1 MAAGPDPVPD
11 PVGAAEFAGL
21 IGPLGPF
28 EPTPHLAVAV
38 SGGRDSLALGL
49 LAQQWT
55 AARGGRVTGLIVDHG
70 LRSASAGEAVRTQG
84 LLGRSGIAAAILSAP
99 GRPRKN
105 LQAWARAARYALMPD
120 WCRDAGVLHLLVAHH
135 RDDQAETVLA
145 NLTRNTSLRGMAG
158 MAAVREL
165 PACRILRPLL
175 GVPRDRLTATLESR
189 NVIWIE
195 DPSNRDR
202 RFRRVRLRQRLAGRG
217 EGSVLAARAV
227 AAGRAR
233 QRFDRRVAD
242 LLAASVSLDGPRA
255 GLDRAVLRRA
265 EPEIAAAALGSLI
278 GWIGRESAPPRQER
292 LARMADWLCGASRK
306 GRKTIGGCA
315 IRLDGD
321 RASVAPEPARR
332 DDDARCSEGADRPV
346 LAPAAFAPAPDAADA
361 PFPAVAP
368 AGLVTTFPYLDWTD
382 AAGRARHK
390 PLSSKGAAS

>member
-28 EPTPHLAVAV
+28 EPTPHLAVSV
-38 SGGRDSLALGL
+38 SGGRESLALGL

-165 PACRILRPLL
+165 PACRILRP
-175 GVPRDRLTATLESR
+175 GGRAPAGPRACGRGWPAAAKGRSWRRGRL
-189 NVIWIE
+189 
-195 DPSNRDR
+195 
-202 RFRRVRLRQRLAGRG
+202 QRAGRG
-217 EGSVLAARAV
+217 S
-227 AAGRAR
+227 
-233 QRFDRRVAD
+233 
-242 LLAASVSLDGPRA
+242 ASTA
-255 GLDRAVLRRA
+255 GLPICWQHRFPSTARGPVSTERCCEGPSRRS
-265 EPEIAAAALGSLI
+265 PL
-278 GWIGRESAPPRQER
+278 PP
-292 LARMADWLCGASRK
+292 LAR
-306 GRKTIGGCA
+306 
-315 IRLDGD
+315 
-321 RASVAPEPARR
+321 
-332 DDDARCSEGADRPV
+332 
-346 LAPAAFAPAPDAADA
+346 
-361 PFPAVAP
+361 
-368 AGLVTTFPYLDWTD
+368 
-382 AAGRARHK
+382 
-390 PLSSKGAAS
+390 